1 MGRAERRLDGGEITE
16 KPVALEVVPT
26 ARVQF
31 VPGKKG
37 MTMEPME
44 ILRET
49 GAVLEGH
56 FLLTSGRHSD
66 RFIQCAQ
73 VLQHPDKAEELC
85 RRLAEKFWEFDVETV
100 IGPAVGGIVVAYEVA
115 RHLNARAIYADKKEG
130 KLLLGRGFRFRAG
143 ERTLVVEDVTTT
155 GGSVKKVID
164 IVEENGG
171 KTVGVGVLVDRT
183 AGKIEYPV
191 SARSVVQLEVES
203 YLKEECPLCKKGVPL
218 MDPDTRRVI
227 EAREP

>member
-1 MGRAERRLDGGEITE
+1 MMMDCI
-16 KPVALEVVPT
+16 
-26 ARVQF
+26 
-31 VPGKKG
+31 
-37 MTMEPME
+37 E
-44 ILRET
+44 ILRDT

-73 VLQHPDKAEELC
+73 VLQYPDKAKELC
-85 RRLAEKFWEFDVETV
+85 QRLAEQFHDFDVETV
-100 IGPAVGGIVVAYEVA
+100 IGPAVGGIIVAYEVA

-130 KLLLGRGFRFRAG
+130 NLVLGRGFRFRPG

-155 GGSVKKVID
+155 GGSVKKVVD
-164 IVEENGG
+164 IVRENGG

-191 SARSVVQLEVES
+191 PSRSVVQLQVES
-203 YLKEECPLCKKGVPL
+203 YLSEECPLCKKGIPL
-218 MDPDTRRVI
+218 MDPDTRRLI
-227 EAREP
+227 EASEP

>member
-1 MGRAERRLDGGEITE
+1 MDPI
-16 KPVALEVVPT
+16 
-26 ARVQF
+26 
-31 VPGKKG
+31 
-37 MTMEPME
+37 E

-73 VLQHPDKAEELC
+73 VLQYPDKAEELC
-85 RRLAEKFWEFDVETV
+85 RRLAEQFRDFGVETV
-100 IGPAVGGIVVAYEVA
+100 IGPAVGGIVVSYEVA
-115 RHLNARAIYADKKEG
+115 RHLKARAIYADKKEG
-130 KLLLGRGFRFRAG
+130 KLTLGRGFRFREG

-164 IVEENGG
+164 IVEEYGG
-171 KTVGVGVLVDRT
+171 KPVGVGVLVDRT

-191 SARSVVQLEVES
+191 PAKSVVQLEVES
-203 YLKEECPLCKKGVPL
+203 YPKEECLLCKRGVAL
-218 MDPDTRRVI
+218 MDPDTRQVI
-227 EAREP
+227 ESAEE